1 MLSILLL
8 LALSCWCWFGHGP
21 YFLRWPA
28 LLVAVLL
35 TSGHPVGGPL
45 GLFLEAI
52 APAILTLVIALAGLL
67 IILRGA
73 FGGWRSRRG
82 SCQHRPPPWSWRRSS
97 HYGRGDRYDH
107 W

>member
-8 LALSCWCWFGHGP
+8 LALSCWCWFGNGP
-21 YFLRWPA
+21 WCLRWPA
-28 LLVAVLL
+28 LLLAVLL
-35 TSGHPVGGPL
+35 TSGHPLGGPV
-45 GLFLEAI
+45 GQVLEAL
-52 APAILTLVIALAGLL
+52 APTILALIFAIAGLL

-82 SCQHRPPPWSWRRSS
+82 YYHHRPPPWSWRRYD
-97 HYGRGDRYDH
+97 HYGRRDRYDH